1 MNEIRFNDRIFFIIF
16 YPKVKEF
23 SFFWINNLTVLLY
36 ITAEYFFHIEI
47 LLSILLNYSGPVPV
61 AWCIFFFYFQ
71 VFQIK
76 STSILNDATLVIK
89 KSCTSMRLRRFITGL
104 TTRWLF
110 RTYASCWHGTSQVF
124 NEYIILRHHSAYIIY
139 LHGFTKSL
147 DWAYYS
153 TFLHK

>member
-1 MNEIRFNDRIFFIIF
+1 MEESPILWIDDLAILSNVTTENFCHTSLPFLIIN
-16 YPKVKEF
+16 V
-23 SFFWINNLTVLLY
+23 
-36 ITAEYFFHIEI
+36 H
-47 LLSILLNYSGPVPV
+47 SGPIPV
-61 AWCIFFFYFQ
+61 AWYTVFLFSSFYHL
-71 VFQIK
+71 K
-76 STSILNDATLVIK
+76 RTSIFIDATLVIK

-153 TFLHK
+153 TFLYK